1 MSHPGGKTYVI
12 GSDSNGY
19 ALKMELRA
27 FLDSEGVSYEDVGV
41 CGPDEDTMYPVI
53 AERVARA
60 IRDSGYVKN
69 GILVCG
75 TGIGMSIAAN
85 KFRGIYAAVCH
96 DIYSA
101 ERARLS
107 NDSNVIAMGAQ
118 IVGPVLAVR
127 LLARWLSLEY
137 VDGRSTPK
145 ILRIREIENREM
157 NEKAQ

>member
-1 MSHPGGKTYVI
+1 
-12 GSDSNGY
+12 
-19 ALKMELRA
+19 
-27 FLDSEGVSYEDVGV
+27 
-41 CGPDEDTMYPVI
+41 
-53 AERVARA
+53 
-60 IRDSGYVKN
+60 
-69 GILVCG
+69 
-75 TGIGMSIAAN
+75 MSIAAN